1 MWKPTMKTIV
11 YLLIAIAASL
21 FVFNVT
27 QLNSDALME
36 GESLIAAIGVMA
48 SACVIVLLLI
58 LLTSLK
64 IKSKQNR

>member
-1 MWKPTMKTIV
+1 MKTIV